1 MRITTKILSIALIS
15 ITMLYFT
22 QTSCKRENNKLP
34 VLNIDSDSLAL
45 AKKFEQAKEILYSL
59 PSPNEVTSVL
69 LEADNT
75 KFYSDLLNST
85 TNYSK
90 YNTEISQAL
99 NLGIFSAD
107 LSYASIFEQN
117 QVAVSYMAT
126 CKKLAE
132 NLRILEAF
140 EQSTID
146 RMEKNLTN
154 RDSIMRIISE
164 TFMNSDAFLQENNRQ
179 DIGAL
184 ILIGGWIEGLYIS
197 TQITNGKINSNPQL
211 VSSIL
216 EQQLSLELIV
226 KFLKDFKSNKMEFV
240 TQQINDLYTIYT
252 NISTTITDKSLMTCP
267 QDDFSKLY
275 NKVNELRT
283 AIVSMN

>member
-1 MRITTKILSIALIS
+1 MKITNKILTLALIT
-15 ITMLYFT
+15 ITLFYFIN
-22 QTSCKRENNKLP
+22 TSCKRENSNNP
-34 VLNIDSDSLAL
+34 VIKIDSDSLAL

-69 LEADNT
+69 LEGDNT
-75 KFYSDLLNST
+75 KFYSDLLNT
-85 TNYSK
+85 TANYSK

-99 NLGIFSAD
+99 NLGVYSAD

-117 QVAVSYMAT
+117 QIAVSYMAS

-146 RMEKNLTN
+146 RMEKNITN

-164 TFMNSDAFLQENNRQ
+164 SFMNSDAFLQENNRQ

-184 ILIGGWIEGLYIS
+184 ILIGGWIEGLYLS

-226 KFLKDFKSNKMEFV
+226 KFLKDFKSNKMDFV
-240 TQQINDLYTIYT
+240 TKEINDLYNIYT
-252 NISTTITDKSLMTCP
+252 SISTSINDQSLMTCS
-267 QDDFSKLY
+267 QDDYTKLY
-275 NKVNELRT
+275 KKVKDLRN
-283 AIVSMN
+283 AIVNMN